1 MKNDAWLKY
10 NEVCKKTIIA
20 FLKKYYPEESL
31 ETVYFVGWDKNDYT
45 NVFECCDRYYDIDF
59 VQECLRLDATFEDM
73 ESYQEYVL
81 QCMLQGKEEGINFR
95 TWVLH
100 PEKRKTPEQQPFT
113 TEEKL
118 RQLLKRCIPALEGV
132 TMHESLV
139 AEIQKEIKHL

>member
-10 NEVCKKTIIA
+10 NDACKKTIIA

-31 ETVYFVGWDKNDYT
+31 ETVNFVGWDENDYT
-45 NVFECCDRYYDIDF
+45 NVFECCDRYYSIGF
-59 VQECLRLDATFEDM
+59 VQECLKLDATFEDFT
-73 ESYQEYVL
+73 SYQDYGIDCSLSNRETR
-81 QCMLQGKEEGINFR
+81 INFKN
-95 TWVLH
+95 WVLH
-100 PEKRKTPEQQPFT
+100 PEQRKTPEQQPFT

-118 RQLLKRCIPALEGV
+118 RQLLKHCIPALEGV